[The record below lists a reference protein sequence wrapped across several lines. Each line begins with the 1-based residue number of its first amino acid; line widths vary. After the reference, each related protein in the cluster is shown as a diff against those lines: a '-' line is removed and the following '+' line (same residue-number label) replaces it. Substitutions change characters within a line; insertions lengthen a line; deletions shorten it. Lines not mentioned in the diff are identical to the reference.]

1 MKVQTVLCVDVLK
14 SKSLLHNTVV
24 IIDVFR
30 ASSCIVTAFAHG
42 AASIVPTETVAEARQ
57 YGKKGWL
64 IGGERYG
71 KNLEG
76 FHFGNSPSD
85 FSADRIRGR
94 DIAFT
99 TTNGTRALMKSVKG
113 SDILIGCFLN
123 AQACAD
129 KARSLHRDI
138 LLFCAGTRGEFSL
151 EDGLSAGCILHH
163 LKERDPA
170 IPCDDEGLALLHAYR
185 NSRDQLGE
193 LLALSRSGQHLIT
206 LGRQGDI
213 SDCVPINR
221 YKIVPRWRQN
231 RLIH

>member
-1 MKVQTVLCVDVLK
+1 MKVQTVLSVDVLK
-14 SKSLLHNTVV
+14 SESLIHKTVI

-30 ASSCIVTAFAHG
+30 ASSSIVTAFAHG
-42 AASIVPTETVAEARQ
+42 AASIVPTETVAKARQ
-57 YGKKGWL
+57 YGKEGWL

-76 FHFGNSPSD
+76 FHFGNAPSD
-85 FSADRIRGR
+85 FSTERIKGR

-99 TTNGTRALMKSVKG
+99 TTNGTRALVKSSKG

-123 AQACAD
+123 AQACAI
-129 KARSLHRDI
+129 KARDLHRDI

-151 EDGLSAGCILHH
+151 EDGIAAGCLLHH
-163 LKERDPA
+163 LKEQDPA

-185 NSRDQLGE
+185 NSRDRLTDLLG
-193 LLALSRSGQHLIT
+193 LSRSGRQLISR
-206 LGRQGDI
+206 GRQNDI
-213 SDCVPINR
+213 RDCVQINR
-221 YKIVPRWRQN
+221 YDIVPRWRQD